1 MKKILLSLG
10 VILSLQSHAQENQL
24 WVGLSG
30 LDMKPKI
37 GIPLAGYGDARRRQK
52 DFVDW
57 RFKDPEAFFFK
68 PSVGVHS
75 PIRSKVMALKK
86 GEQHLI
92 FVSLDTIGLE
102 HRFVKRICKN
112 LAPYNIKESDVIF
125 SATHTHGGP
134 GTLSTRVPLMAIAV
148 DLYHEENF
156 EYIVSKVTESIED
169 ALDNLRPADLF
180 KSKAIINGVQKNKWR
195 RKSEQHFDKR
205 ASFLIAKDRETGDW
219 LGGLVNFSIHGGTMP
234 IEVMLYSS
242 DVNGAIE
249 KEIQDHLSEKN
260 PLAINQPVILFMNGA
275 EGDVGAD
282 VERSIENVT
291 LIGKK
296 FIKEAE
302 SALLET
308 SLEKVSPEFSSKKK
322 KIYVGVPK
330 LPLRDCQ
337 EGLMAKAPKWLNP
350 VLYPMLPLHSYL
362 SMAKVG
368 DITYLSWPGEA
379 STQLGYNLQAM
390 AKEMGVKDPIVL
402 GLAQDYMAYFTT
414 QSEFAEKKYDSC
426 STLYG
431 WKAGDR
437 IIEAHKQW
445 LK

>member
-1 MKKILLSLG
+1 MKKIFFALSLLTSMQ
-10 VILSLQSHAQENQL
+10 VFAQDNQL
-24 WVGLSG
+24 LVGLSG

-52 DFVDW
+52 DFIDW

-68 PSVGVHS
+68 PSEGVHS
-75 PIRSKVMALKK
+75 PIRAKVMALKK
-86 GEQHLI
+86 GEEHLI

-102 HRFVKRICKN
+102 DRFVKRICKN
-112 LAPYNIKESDVIF
+112 LATYNIKESDVIF

-134 GTLSTRVPLMAIAV
+134 GTLSKRVPLMAIAV
-148 DLYHEENF
+148 DLYKDENY

-169 ALDNLRPADLF
+169 ALDSLRPAELF
-180 KSKAIINGVQKNKWR
+180 KSKAVINGVQKNKWR
-195 RKSEQHFDKR
+195 RKTEQHYDKR
-205 ASFLIAKDRETGDW
+205 ASFLIAKDKETGDW

-234 IEVMLYSS
+234 MEVMLYSS

-249 KEIQDHLSEKN
+249 KELENHMSEKN
-260 PLAINQPVILFMNGA
+260 PLALNQPVFLFMNGA

-282 VERSIENVT
+282 IERSIENVT
-291 LIGKK
+291 TIGKR
-296 FIKEAE
+296 FIQEAE
-302 SALLET
+302 SALT
-308 SLEKVSPEFSSKKK
+308 DISLEKVAPEFSSKKK

-350 VLYPMLPLHSYL
+350 VLYPMLPLHSYVSL
-362 SMAKVG
+362 AKVG

-379 STQLGYNLQAM
+379 STQLGYDLQAI
-390 AKEMGVKDPIVL
+390 AKEMGAKDPIVL

-431 WKAGDR
+431 WKAGER
-437 IIEAHKQW
+437 IIEAHKGW
-445 LK
+445 L